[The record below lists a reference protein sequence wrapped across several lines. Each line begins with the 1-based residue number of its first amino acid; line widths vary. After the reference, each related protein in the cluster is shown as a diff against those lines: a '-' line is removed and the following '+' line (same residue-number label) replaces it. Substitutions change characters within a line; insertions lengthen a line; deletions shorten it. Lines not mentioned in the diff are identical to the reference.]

1 MTIKEIIE
9 VLSFDKADLKK
20 KKQVKIMVA
29 GAAVWRRDVWLLSI
43 DICWLEKFIVILIF
57 ELLFKGVFLK

>member
-29 GAAVWRRDVWLLSI
+29 GAAV
-43 DICWLEKFIVILIF
+43 
-57 ELLFKGVFLK
+57 